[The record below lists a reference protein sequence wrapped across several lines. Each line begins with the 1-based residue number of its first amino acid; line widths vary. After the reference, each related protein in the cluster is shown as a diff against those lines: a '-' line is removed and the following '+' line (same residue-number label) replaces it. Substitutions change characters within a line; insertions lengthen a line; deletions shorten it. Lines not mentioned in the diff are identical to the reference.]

1 MSVRAR
7 TAKPAPT
14 PAKFLADYPAP
25 MRALAERLR
34 RLVSETA
41 PEATERVLPGWKA
54 LAFRDPEAGYFCAV
68 LPFKDHVSL
77 LFEHGVEL
85 EDPDGILTGDTKRV
99 RWIPI
104 RRPGEIKVRAFRAM
118 ILRALVHG
126 ATR

>member
-1 MSVRAR
+1 MVQG
-7 TAKPAPT
+7 KEPT
-14 PAKFLADYPAP
+14 VEKFLASYPAA
-25 MRALAERLR
+25 MRLLAERLR
-34 RLVSETA
+34 RLVRETA
-41 PEATERVLPGWKA
+41 PDATERVLPGWKA
-54 LAFRDPEAGYFCAV
+54 LSFRDPEAGLFCSV

-77 LFEHGVEL
+77 LFEYGVEL

-104 RRPGEIKVRAFRAM
+104 RKPSQIKVRAFRAM